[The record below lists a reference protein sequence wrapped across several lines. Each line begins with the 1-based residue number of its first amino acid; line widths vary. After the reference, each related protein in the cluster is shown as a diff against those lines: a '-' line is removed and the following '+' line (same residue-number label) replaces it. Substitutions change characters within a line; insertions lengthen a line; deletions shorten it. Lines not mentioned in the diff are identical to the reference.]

1 MTNRAKIPRPTVLRL
16 SLYLRELE
24 SLSEHGQRTINS
36 RQLGDR
42 LALTDT
48 QVRKDLAC
56 FGQFGHPGIG
66 YKIDD
71 LVEQLKKILGTDR
84 IWNAAII
91 GAGNVGRALMPYA
104 RFARKG
110 FDIVAVFD
118 TDPAVIGTTVV
129 NHRVRGMRDLPGLV
143 KDRDIK
149 IGIITVPAKAAQEV
163 AEQLIQAGILGI
175 LNFAPVRLEVRD
187 AVSVVSVD
195 FLQSLEQLAFQI
207 SLGLKGS
214 IEEGESKSR

>member
-1 MTNRAKIPRPTVLRL
+1 
-16 SLYLRELE
+16 
-24 SLSEHGQRTINS
+24 
-36 RQLGDR
+36 
-42 LALTDT
+42 
-48 QVRKDLAC
+48 
-56 FGQFGHPGIG
+56 
-66 YKIDD
+66 
-71 LVEQLKKILGTDR
+71 
-84 IWNAAII
+84 
-91 GAGNVGRALMPYA
+91 MPYA

-129 NHRVRGMRDLPGLV
+129 NHRVRGMADLAALV

-149 IGIITVPAKAAQEV
+149 IGIIAVPAKGAQDV
-163 AEQLIQAGILGI
+163 AEQLIQAGVTGI
-175 LNFAPVRLEVRD
+175 LNFAPVRLEVRE

-214 IEEGESKSR
+214 LDQGADE